1 MPLECR
7 RQALLCDQM
16 AEWADTFQAHQ
27 TLLDLSQRWSRL
39 AEALESLRALK
50 ARNGSLRA
58 PEGATNRFLPAPVP
72 CCAIKA
78 KLA

>member
-7 RQALLCDQM
+7 REALLCDQM
-16 AEWADTFQAHQ
+16 AEWADTFQEQQ

-39 AEALESLRALK
+39 AEALESFRALK

-58 PEGATNRFLPAPVP
+58 PERCNQSLPAGAGP
-72 CCAIKA
+72 
-78 KLA
+78 LLRQ